1 MTKRFFGF
9 RFFGFQLFGL
19 LGLVASLVAMDAAL
33 PASQASAQEVQITGP
48 LAGAPAVRR
57 MRLYREGR
65 LLIEPNFSFT
75 LQDEFA
81 RSLIAGAHIGYY
93 FTDWLGVG
101 VWGGYAVASLDTG
114 LTDEV
119 RTGGVTT
126 DRNRLSLPAG
136 RCNAN
141 FGGPDCATRNQS
153 FSDQIGRMTWVAALQ
168 LEFIPLRGKLAMFQK
183 LFVDTDF
190 HIFLGVAMVGVE
202 ERADVALT
210 NTGSS
215 LPIDQQCAV
224 TDAPCLLNSQT
235 ARSSRLAI
243 APTFGAGLTMMF
255 NDFVGLNFDWRGMP
269 FSWNTSGTDESGDDD
284 GNFPDGE
291 IDADDRFFKFNQMV
305 QIGVVIYLPTAP
317 TITE

>member
-9 RFFGFQLFGL
+9 LT
-19 LGLVASLVAMDAAL
+19 LVASLVAMDAAL

-57 MRLYREGR
+57 MRLYRKGR
-65 LLIEPNFSFT
+65 FLLEPNFSFT
-75 LQDEFA
+75 IQDEFA
-81 RSLIAGAHIGYY
+81 RSLIAGAHLGFY

-101 VWGGYAVASLDTG
+101 VWGGYNVASLDTG
-114 LTDEV
+114 LTDEI
-119 RTGGVTT
+119 RRGGVTT
-126 DRNRLSLPAG
+126 DRNRLSLPSREGFA
-136 RCNAN
+136 
-141 FGGPDCATRNQS
+141 
-153 FSDQIGRMTWVAALQ
+153 DQIANMTYVAALQ
-168 LEFIPLRGKLAMFQK
+168 LEFIPLRGKLALFQK

-210 NTGSS
+210 SAGSS
-215 LPIDQQCAV
+215 LPADQQCSV
-224 TDAPCLLNSQT
+224 SDAGCLLTSQG

-284 GNFPDGE
+284 GDFPDGE
-291 IDADDRFFKFNQMV
+291 IDSDDRFFKFNQMV
-305 QIGVVIYLPTAP
+305 QIGIVIYLPTDP
-317 TITE
+317 TITD

>member
-9 RFFGFQLFGL
+9 LT
-19 LGLVASLVAMDAAL
+19 LVASLVAMDAAL

-57 MRLYREGR
+57 MRLYRKGR
-65 LLIEPNFSFT
+65 FLLEPNFSFT
-75 LQDEFA
+75 IQDEFA
-81 RSLIAGAHIGYY
+81 RSLIAGAHLGFY

-101 VWGGYAVASLDTG
+101 VWGGYNVASLDTG
-114 LTDEV
+114 LTDEI
-119 RTGGVTT
+119 RRGGVTT
-126 DRNRLSLPAG
+126 DRNRLSLPS
-136 RCNAN
+136 NEN
-141 FGGPDCATRNQS
+141 FG
-153 FSDQIGRMTWVAALQ
+153 DQIANMTYVAALQ
-168 LEFIPLRGKLAMFQK
+168 LEFIPLRGKLALFQK

-210 NTGSS
+210 SAGSS
-215 LPIDQQCAV
+215 ISTQCAV
-224 TDAPCLLNSQT
+224 NDEGCLLGSQT

-284 GNFPDGE
+284 GDFPDGE
-291 IDADDRFFKFNQMV
+291 IDSDDRFFKFNQMV
-305 QIGVVIYLPTAP
+305 QIGVVIYLPTDP
-317 TITE
+317 TITD

>member
-9 RFFGFQLFGL
+9 QTFGL
-19 LGLVASLVAMDAAL
+19 LGLVASLVAVDAAL
-33 PASQASAQEVQITGP
+33 PASHASAQEVQITGP

-65 LLIEPNFSFT
+65 FLVEPSFSFT
-75 LQDEFA
+75 IQDEFA
-81 RSLIAGAHIGYY
+81 RSLIAGAHLGYY

-101 VWGGYAVASLDTG
+101 VWGGYTVASLDTG
-114 LTDEV
+114 LTDEI
-119 RTGGVTT
+119 RQGGVTT
-126 DRNRLSLPAG
+126 DRNRLSLP
-136 RCNAN
+136 
-141 FGGPDCATRNQS
+141 TREG
-153 FSDQIGRMTWVAALQ
+153 FDDQIARMTYVAALQ

-190 HIFLGVAMVGVE
+190 HVFLGVAMVGVD
-202 ERADVALT
+202 ERAEVGLT
-210 NTGSS
+210 NTGSNAAT
-215 LPIDQQCAV
+215 QCAV
-224 TDAPCLLNSQT
+224 SDVSCLESSQS

-284 GNFPDGE
+284 GDFPDGE

-305 QIGVVIYLPTAP
+305 QIGVVVYLPTAP
-317 TITE
+317 TVTD

>member
-9 RFFGFQLFGL
+9 RIFGF

-65 LLIEPNFSFT
+65 ILIEPNFSFT

-101 VWGGYAVASLDTG
+101 VGGGYAVASLDTG
-114 LTDEV
+114 LTDEIG
-119 RTGGVTT
+119 RGGVTT
-126 DRNRLSLPAG
+126 DRNRLSLPSREG
-136 RCNAN
+136 
-141 FGGPDCATRNQS
+141 
-153 FSDQIGRMTWVAALQ
+153 FSDQIANMTYVAALQ

-202 ERADVALT
+202 ERADVGLT
-210 NTGSS
+210 NSGSNADTLCGVS
-215 LPIDQQCAV
+215 DS
-224 TDAPCLLNSQT
+224 DCLLRSQT

-284 GNFPDGE
+284 GDFPDGE

-305 QIGVVIYLPTAP
+305 QIGVVIYLPTDP

>member
-9 RFFGFQLFGL
+9 RIFGF

-65 LLIEPNFSFT
+65 FLIEPNFSFT

-81 RSLIAGAHIGYY
+81 RSLIAGAHLGYY

-101 VWGGYAVASLDTG
+101 IWGGYTVASLDTG
-114 LTDEV
+114 LTDEI
-119 RTGGVTT
+119 RRGGVTT
-126 DRNRLSLPAG
+126 DRNALSLPSRQG
-136 RCNAN
+136 
-141 FGGPDCATRNQS
+141 
-153 FSDQIGRMTWVAALQ
+153 FSDQIANMTYVAALQ

-202 ERADVALT
+202 ERADVGL
-210 NTGSS
+210 NGRGSNADTLCNIRDGGNIS
-215 LPIDQQCAV
+215 Q
-224 TDAPCLLNSQT
+224 CLLDSQS

-284 GNFPDGE
+284 GDFPDGE
-291 IDADDRFFKFNQMV
+291 IDEDDRFFKFNQMV
-305 QIGVVIYLPTAP
+305 QIGIVIYLPTAP

>member
-1 MTKRFFGF
+1 
-9 RFFGFQLFGL
+9 
-19 LGLVASLVAMDAAL
+19 MDAAL
-33 PASQASAQEVQITGP
+33 PASHASAQEVQITGP

-101 VWGGYAVASLDTG
+101 LWGGYTVASLETG
-114 LTDEV
+114 LTDEI
-119 RTGGVTT
+119 RAGGVTT
-126 DRNRLSLPAG
+126 DRNRLSLPT
-136 RCNAN
+136 REN
-141 FGGPDCATRNQS
+141 FN
-153 FSDQIGRMTWVAALQ
+153 DQIANMTYVAALQ
-168 LEFIPLRGKLAMFQK
+168 LEFIPLRGKLALFQK

-202 ERADVALT
+202 ERAEVAIT
-210 NTGSS
+210 NTGHDGVGT
-215 LPIDQQCAV
+215 LCAIGD
-224 TDAPCLLNSQT
+224 TTCLEGSQT

-284 GNFPDGE
+284 GDFPDGS
-291 IDADDRFFKFNQMV
+291 IDSDDRFFKFNQMV
-305 QIGVVIYLPTAP
+305 QIGIVIYLPTAP

>member
-9 RFFGFQLFGL
+9 RIFGF

-65 LLIEPNFSFT
+65 ILIEPNFSFT

-114 LTDEV
+114 LTDEI

-136 RCNAN
+136 RCNDR
-141 FGGPDCATRNQS
+141 FGGPECASRNQS

-190 HIFLGVAMVGVE
+190 HIFLGAAMVGVE
-202 ERADVALT
+202 ERENIGLQGSGTTLA
-210 NTGSS
+210 NTCSVN
-215 LPIDQQCAV
+215 DTA
-224 TDAPCLLNSQT
+224 CLLNSQT

-284 GNFPDGE
+284 GDFPDGE
-291 IDADDRFFKFNQMV
+291 IDEDDRFFKFNQMV
-305 QIGVVIYLPTAP
+305 QIGIVIYLPTAP